1 MVVERKERCDKKR
14 PVAPYISA
22 AAYEIVARI
31 SYVCELPLKTVGEML
46 SKEGLKSKELLDVI
60 KLNFRRDFIVD
71 DYQYCLG
78 QAGNKPFRMT
88 FEGERYRLAM
98 RLYSFE
104 HERFAALAFALDCS
118 VQMAVGYVI
127 ETALER
133 KSIMLSVL
141 SKGIIRELDPKRK
154 EQLRHICRYLD
165 QRSSEVNITLSMVLG
180 HLIER
185 SLTSQKKINK
195 MIDAW
200 GQ

>member
-1 MVVERKERCDKKR
+1 MERKERCDKKR

-22 AAYEIVARI
+22 AAYELVARI
-31 SYVCELPLKTVGEML
+31 SYVCDLPLKTVGEML
-46 SKEGLKSKELLDVI
+46 AREGLKSKELLDVI

-88 FEGERYRLAM
+88 FEGEKYRLAM
-98 RLYSFE
+98 RFYNFE

-118 VQMAVGYVI
+118 LQMAVGYVI

-165 QRSSEVNITLSMVLG
+165 KRSPEVYITLPMVMEHVITG
-180 HLIER
+180 
-185 SLTSQKKINK
+185 SLSSQKKINK
-195 MIDAW
+195 TIDAW
-200 GQ
+200 S